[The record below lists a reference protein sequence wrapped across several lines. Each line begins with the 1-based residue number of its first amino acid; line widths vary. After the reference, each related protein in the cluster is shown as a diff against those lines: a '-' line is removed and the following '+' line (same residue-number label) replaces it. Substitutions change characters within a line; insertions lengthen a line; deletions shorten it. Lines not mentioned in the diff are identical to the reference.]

1 MDGSASLIVSI
12 GAFALLWTGSI
23 ISMTLWLANRFR
35 QVEKIIYYEINK
47 HAAEDNIKFS
57 EMKERLIILELQ
69 RQGWTKVP

>member
-1 MDGSASLIVSI
+1 MDASASLIVSI

>member
-47 HAAEDNIKFS
+47 HAGEDNIKFS